1 MLKIKGF
8 QYLSAFVAKVLY
20 RPENS
25 EDWGEFVIDLKKD
38 ELISE
43 RMAKSEWPRTYLLKA
58 AAHVSSLWEKQNE
71 RFKRLENGGE
81 LCICWS

>member
-1 MLKIKGF
+1 MVKIRRF
-8 QYLSAFVAKVLY
+8 QYLSEFVAKVQY
-20 RPENS
+20 CPENS
-25 EDWGEFVIDLKKD
+25 EAWGEFVIDLKTD

-43 RMAKSEWPRTYLLKA
+43 RMPDDKWSRFYLLKA

-71 RFKRLENGGE
+71 RFKRLENGDE